1 MASTQVFRVVLL
13 GQLLS
18 GIGAF
23 GPLLVM
29 PIGARRVAGG
39 GFGTGGQAAVAQ
51 TSLWVRRWVSEPCFV
66 AVGLLGLLVAALH
79 PDDALFGYLWVQL
92 AVAFWLIAV
101 TVVLFVQGPLAR
113 RAERLV
119 VMLSRGEGSAEQGR
133 ELTRIS
139 RWLELVTMVSG
150 VGLPVMLYLMVF
162 QPQ

>member
-1 MASTQVFRVVLL
+1 MLI
-13 GQLLS
+13 GHLLS

-29 PIGARRVAGG
+29 PIVARRVAGG

-66 AVGLLGLLVAALH
+66 AVGLLGVLVAALH

-113 RAERLV
+113 RAGRLV

>member
-1 MASTQVFRVVLL
+1 VSSTQVYRLVLI
-13 GQLLS
+13 GHLLA

-29 PIGARRVAGG
+29 PLAARRAAAGG
-39 GFGTGGQAAVAQ
+39 AGTKGQAAVAQ
-51 TSLWVRRWVSEPCFV
+51 TSLWVRRRVSEPCFV
-66 AVGLLGLLVAALH
+66 AVGLFGVLVAVLH
-79 PDDALFGYLWVQL
+79 PDDGLFGYLWVQL

-119 VMLSRGEGSAEQGR
+119 VMLSLGEGDAEQGR
-133 ELTRIS
+133 ELTKIS
-139 RWLELVTMVSG
+139 RWLELVTMVSA

>member
-1 MASTQVFRVVLL
+1 MVIIGHVLA
-13 GQLLS
+13 

-29 PIGARRVAGG
+29 PLIARRVAAVGSG
-39 GFGTGGQAAVAQ
+39 AEGQAAVAQ
-51 TSLWVRRWVSEPCFV
+51 SSLWVRRRVSEPCFV
-66 AVGLLGLLVAALH
+66 AVGLFGVLAAALH
-79 PDDALFGYLWVQL
+79 PDDGLSGYLWVQL

-101 TVVLFVQGPLAR
+101 LVVLFVQGPLAR

-119 VMLSRGEGSAEQGR
+119 LTLSRGEGDAELGR
-133 ELTRIS
+133 ELTKVS
-139 RWLELVTMVSG
+139 RWLELVTMVSA

>member
-1 MASTQVFRVVLL
+1 MSSTQAFGLVLI
-13 GQLLS
+13 GHLLA

-29 PIGARRVAGG
+29 PLIVRRVAVVES
-39 GFGTGGQAAVAQ
+39 GTEGQAAVAQ
-51 TSLWVRRWVSEPCFV
+51 TSLWVRRRVSEPCFV
-66 AVGLLGLLVAALH
+66 AVGLLGVLAAAVH
-79 PDDALFGYLWVQL
+79 PDDGLFGYLWVQL
-92 AVAFWLIAV
+92 AVTFWLIAV

-119 VMLSRGEGSAEQGR
+119 VILSRGEGSAEQGR

-139 RWLELVTMVSG
+139 RWLELVTMVSA

>member
-1 MASTQVFRVVLL
+1 MSSVQIFRVVLVAH
-13 GQLLS
+13 LLA

-29 PIGARRVAGG
+29 PLIARRAMSG

-51 TSLWVRRWVSEPCFV
+51 ASLLVRRRVSEPCFV
-66 AVGLLGLLVAALH
+66 AVGLFGVLAAALR
-79 PDDALFGYLWVQL
+79 PDDGLFRYLWVRL

-101 TVVLFVQGPLAR
+101 MVVLFVQGPLAR

-119 VMLSRGEGSAEQGR
+119 VSLARGDGGAEQGR
-133 ELTRIS
+133 ELTEIA
-139 RWLELVTMVSG
+139 RWLELVTMVSA